1 MPPGGFFRRH
11 SFDRATVS
19 AMLTTQADWARR
31 HGFSRR
37 YVGQLVKRGVIRIAD
52 GKVDPAY
59 AAGGGLTGGP
69 SGGIGG
75 G

>member
-1 MPPGGFFRRH
+1 
-11 SFDRATVS
+11 
-19 AMLTTQADWARR
+19 MLTTQADWARR